1 MDIRTANHEKDNA
14 PNAGHR
20 HGHPAMR
27 TLALALALAALP
39 AIGAGID
46 LGTPRSDAGAP
57 QPASVAMPAAQ
68 PAPVTR
74 PADATTTHTV
84 AGEAGAMDGTAAAPP
99 VPAVAT
105 VADAP
110 VEPAPVAAVAA
121 PSEVLDLEPG
131 EFLWHPEVSP
141 DGPVVVVVS
150 LPEQLAHVYRDG
162 VRIAVSTISS
172 GKPGNDTPTGTYPIL
187 QKRVEHYSN
196 LYDNAP
202 MPYMQRLTWDG
213 IALHAGRNPGYPA
226 SHGCIRLPHAF
237 AELLYDVT
245 SHGTTVVVA
254 DEASHSADV
263 VRPGWK
269 SPVDAYTGLEMPEKH
284 DIAAL
289 AQFGA
294 RY

>member
-1 MDIRTANHEKDNA
+1 
-14 PNAGHR
+14 
-20 HGHPAMR
+20 
-27 TLALALALAALP
+27 
-39 AIGAGID
+39 
-46 LGTPRSDAGAP
+46 
-57 QPASVAMPAAQ
+57 
-68 PAPVTR
+68 
-74 PADATTTHTV
+74 
-84 AGEAGAMDGTAAAPP
+84 MDGTAAAPP